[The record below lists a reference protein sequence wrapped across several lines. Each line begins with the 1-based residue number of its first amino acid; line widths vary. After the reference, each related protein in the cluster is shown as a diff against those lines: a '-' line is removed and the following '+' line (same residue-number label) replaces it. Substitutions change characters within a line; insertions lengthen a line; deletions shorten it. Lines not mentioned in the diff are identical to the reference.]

1 MGKMRVN
8 GYDYDWSDVR
18 KRLSAIK
25 ESFPRAMAVVAQNFF
40 VDSFRRQGWYEARS
54 LKRWKARKKPDKS
67 YKRRAIL
74 IKSGRLRRSIRIRE
88 ATFVNITIAAEA
100 PYAAAHNNGINAPQ
114 HVRAHTRHRPQSPA
128 SLQPQPP
135 RFPPAT
141 AGRSKPDF
149 AVSNLLFA
157 SCFVLISPLRLPQ
170 SLFLSPAAVQPAPR
184 LGLSFPGRCVT
195 AAEPRRRM

>member
-1 MGKMRVN
+1 MMRVN
-8 GYDYDWSDVR
+8 GYDYDWSEVR

-88 ATFVNITIAAEA
+88 ATFGNITIAAEA
-100 PYAAAHNNGINAPQ
+100 PYAAAHNNGINGPQ
-114 HVRAHTRHRPQSPA
+114 LVRAHTRHTRVTITEKSTTKTGKV
-128 SLQPQPP
+128 
-135 RFPPAT
+135 RNT
-141 AGRSKPDF
+141 TRKVEGR
-149 AVSNLLFA
+149 AYQVRAHTRNMQ
-157 SCFVLISPLRLPQ
+157 LPQ
-170 SLFLSPAAVQPAPR
+170 RQFMGSTELLSAKLHKVVDRAIETV
-184 LGLSFPGRCVT
+184 FNK
-195 AAEPRRRM
+195 

>member
-1 MGKMRVN
+1 MMRVN
-8 GYDYDWSDVR
+8 GYDYDWSEVR

-100 PYAAAHNNGINAPQ
+100 PYAAAHNNGINSPQ

-128 SLQPQPP
+128 RFSRSLRDSRQLRQTVQSPTSQSIIYCLP
-135 RFPPAT
+135 
-141 AGRSKPDF
+141 
-149 AVSNLLFA
+149 AVSF
-157 SCFVLISPLRLPQ
+157 
-170 SLFLSPAAVQPAPR
+170 
-184 LGLSFPGRCVT
+184 
-195 AAEPRRRM
+195 